1 MDARLEI
8 DRIACDGHGA
18 CAEVLPE
25 RIALD
30 DWGYPILLPGPLPAS
45 MVELARLAIETCPV
59 RAIRLRGLARSAVAP
74 PASAP
79 ARVARSA
86 RSARSAVS
94 DEPSWGR

>member
-59 RAIRLRGLARSAVAP
+59 RALRLRGLTRGAVA
-74 PASAP
+74 AP
-79 ARVARSA
+79 GSARV
-86 RSARSAVS
+86 ARSAVS
-94 DEPSWGR
+94 DEPS

>member
-59 RAIRLRGLARSAVAP
+59 RALRLRGLTRGAVA
-74 PASAP
+74 AP
-79 ARVARSA
+79 GSARV
-86 RSARSAVS
+86 ARSAVS

>member
-59 RAIRLRGLARSAVAP
+59 RALRLRGLTRGAGQVDLGA
-74 PASAP
+74 ASLAHRLGTNGP
-79 ARVARSA
+79 RTR
-86 RSARSAVS
+86 
-94 DEPSWGR
+94 